1 MMTFLANIGSST
13 ATIFK
18 FIYLKIDIIKRKFR
32 FKKIKSDHFL
42 RSLSTEYFQNIY
54 DSNEHL
60 NEKTHKLD
68 RTGSNS
74 KLEKK
79 SSLKL
84 SFKDEKTPTS
94 NQESSLKPIDS
105 KEKNLSNLKNSH
117 SESKKSILSPGKDVK
132 FEPVTQLIV
141 DDVDNETK
149 LLEATKRVE
158 NLIELNFENKF
169 EQSETEIFISKDPD
183 DIDEENRLK
192 TNQFLLQNIF
202 E

>member
-18 FIYLKIDIIKRKFR
+18 FIYLKFDIIKRKFR
-32 FKKIKSDHFL
+32 YKKIRSDHFL
-42 RSLSTEYFQNIY
+42 RSISTEYFQNVY

-68 RTGSNS
+68 RSGSNS
-74 KLEKK
+74 KLDKK

-84 SFKDEKTPTS
+84 SFKDETATL
-94 NQESSLKPIDS
+94 NQDSTLKPIDS
-105 KEKNLSNLKNSH
+105 KEKNLSKLNNTH
-117 SESKKSILSPGKDVK
+117 SESKKSILSSGKDVK

-141 DDVDNETK
+141 DDVSNETK

-158 NLIELNFENKF
+158 NLIELNLENKF
-169 EQSETEIFISKDPD
+169 EQKETEFFIGKDPD
-183 DIDEENRLK
+183 DLDEENSLK